1 MKHLDLTAETVD
13 MRRFL
18 ELIQE
23 GPVVLRAP
31 NGKEYMIAEADDFAA
46 EVAQLRNSP
55 AFQQFLDARSA
66 RGKSRRPLAAVV
78 AEIDEEIQK
87 MDRLSTGEKDG

>member
-1 MKHLDLTAETVD
+1 MKHLDLTDESVD
-13 MRRFL
+13 MRQFL
-18 ELIQE
+18 EFIQE

-31 NGKEYMIAEADDFAA
+31 NGKEYLIAEADDFAG
-46 EVAQLRNSP
+46 EVEQLRNSF

-78 AEIDEEIQK
+78 AEIDEELEK
-87 MDRLSTGEKDG
+87 TGRP